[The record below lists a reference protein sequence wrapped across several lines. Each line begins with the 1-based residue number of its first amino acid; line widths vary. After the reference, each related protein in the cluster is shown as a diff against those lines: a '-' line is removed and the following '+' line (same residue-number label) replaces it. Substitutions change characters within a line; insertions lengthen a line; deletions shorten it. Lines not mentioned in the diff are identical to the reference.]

1 VNRRALRH
9 LVAGVAG
16 VSASVLVLA
25 ACTSSS
31 KSASSGSSASG
42 SASSSTKATASKDA
56 VIGYVAL
63 DNADPIQFK
72 TNADYMVTNNVY
84 GTVVKE
90 NYKKD
95 DKGVLVGDST
105 YSMELADSL
114 TWNSAGTALTI
125 KMKPNLKF
133 ADGTPLTSADVVY
146 TIQRSLSDASYANA
160 FKQYIGVTDP
170 TTAVT
175 APDATTAVIATTFKA
190 PLLEKFLSFPVF
202 GILEKTAGTA
212 HATSADPWA
221 KVYFAKTI
229 ISSGAYMVSSWPD
242 QDSMV
247 LKKNPNYTVDDISNS
262 PATVTL
268 KNIADPNQEYLALQ
282 QGQIDI
288 ALGLLPK
295 LAKQAQGNS
304 GVTVATS
311 PASDLVYMGFN
322 NTDPQLSNVKVRQ
335 ALSYLVPYDSL
346 RNDVYAGFANTAY
359 GIAPYPM
366 TSALDSAGT
375 KLAYPTDV
383 AKAKQLLS
391 DAGVSNL
398 SLTLS
403 IDAGDPTA
411 VQAATFIQ
419 SAFQQGGVTLKVDQL
434 QSADYNAKLGKRQ
447 LQTFLG
453 EWYSWGQDPIYQMYF
468 LLHSHSFVDYTG
480 YKNPAFEAL
489 VQKGITESDVTVR
502 NQLSQQAQ
510 QIAITDAPMS
520 YLYTRDFLVVSNK
533 NVSGLTQPDNQ
544 FLYFQY
550 LTIK

>member
-1 VNRRALRH
+1 VNRRALRRF
-9 LVAGVAG
+9 VAGVAG

-31 KSASSGSSASG
+31 ESSSSESSASG
-42 SASSSTKATASKDA
+42 SSSAKTSASKDA
-56 VIGYVAL
+56 VIGYDAI

-95 DKGVLVGDST
+95 SKGVLVGDST

-114 TWNSAGTALTI
+114 TWNAAGTALSI
-125 KMKPNLKF
+125 KLKPNLKF

-160 FKQYIGVTDP
+160 FKQYIGVADP

-175 APDATTAVIATTFKA
+175 APDASTAVIATTFKA

-202 GILEKTAGTA
+202 GILSKTAGTA
-212 HATSADPWA
+212 HATATDPWA
-221 KVYFAKTI
+221 KTYFAKTI
-229 ISSGAYMVSSWPD
+229 ISSGAYMVSSWPS

-247 LKKNPNYTVDDISNS
+247 LKKNPNYTVDDISAS

-295 LAKQAQGNS
+295 LAKQAQSDS

-322 NTDPQLSNVKVRQ
+322 NADPALSNVKVRQ

-346 RNDVYAGFANTAY
+346 KNDVYAGFANTAY

-366 TSALDSAGT
+366 SSALDSAGT
-375 KLAYPTDV
+375 KIAYPTDV
-383 AKAKQLLS
+383 AKAKSMLS
-391 DAGVSNL
+391 DAGVTNL

-419 SAFQQGGVTLKVDQL
+419 SAFQQGGVSVKVDQL

-447 LQTFLG
+447 LQMFLG
-453 EWYSWGQDPIYQMYF
+453 EWYSWGADPIYQMYF
-468 LLHSHSFVDYTG
+468 LLHSNSFVDYTS
-480 YKNPAFEAL
+480 YKNPTFEAL
-489 VQKGITESDVTVR
+489 VEKGITESDVTAR
-502 NQLSQQAQ
+502 NKISQQAQ
-510 QIAITDAPMS
+510 QIAIDDAPMS
-520 YLYTRDFLVVSNK
+520 
-533 NVSGLTQPDNQ
+533 
-544 FLYFQY
+544 
-550 LTIK
+550 

>member
-1 VNRRALRH
+1 
-9 LVAGVAG
+9 
-16 VSASVLVLA
+16 LVLA
-25 ACTSSS
+25 ACTS
-31 KSASSGSSASG
+31 GSSSSSANSG
-42 SASSSTKATASKDA
+42 SANGSSSSKAGASKDT
-56 VIGYVAL
+56 VIGYDAI

-95 DKGVLVGDST
+95 AKGVLVGDST
-105 YSMELADSL
+105 YSTALADSL

-146 TIQRSLSDASYANA
+146 TLQRSLSDASYASA

-170 TTAVT
+170 KTSVT
-175 APDATTAVIATTFKA
+175 APDASTAVIATSFKA

-202 GILEKTAGTA
+202 GILEQAAGKA
-212 HATSADPWA
+212 HATTADPWA
-221 KVYFAKTI
+221 KAFFTKTI
-229 ISSGAYMVSSWPD
+229 ISSGPYMVSSWPD

-247 LKKNPNYTVDDISNS
+247 LKKNPNYTVDDISAS
-262 PATVTL
+262 PSTVTL

-295 LAKQAQGNS
+295 LAKQAESNS

-322 NTDPQLSNVKVRQ
+322 NADPALSNVKVRQ

-366 TSALDSAGT
+366 TSSLDSTGT
-375 KLAYPTDV
+375 KLPYPTDI
-383 AKAKQLLS
+383 AKAKQMLS

-403 IDAGDPTA
+403 VDAGDPTA

-419 SAFQQGGVTLKVDQL
+419 SAFKQGGVTLKVDQL

-453 EWYSWGQDPIYQMYF
+453 EWYSWGADPIYQMYF
-468 LLHSHSFVDYTG
+468 LLHSNSFVDYTG

-489 VQKGITESDVTVR
+489 VEKGIKESDVTAR
-502 NQLSQQAQ
+502 NQISQQAQ
-510 QIAITDAPMS
+510 QLVIDDAPMS
-520 YLYTRDFLVVSNK
+520 FLYTRDYLVVSNK

-550 LTIK
+550 LSIK